1 MKRIDKRELNELR
14 KLKLKLGV
22 SRHAEGSCLI
32 TAGNTEVLCTASIDE
47 SVPRFLKGKG
57 KGWVTAEYA
66 MLPMSCN
73 QRIPRDGSRGKAN
86 ARSLEIQRLIGRAL
100 RSIVDMKAL
109 GERTI
114 WLDCDVL
121 QGDGGTRCAAITGAY
136 IALHKACLGLKK
148 KKLIDAWPLRDFV
161 GAVSV
166 GVVEGKPML
175 DLCYEED
182 SNADVDMNVIMTG
195 DGRFVE
201 IQGTAEKEPFDEK
214 TMNQL
219 LSLGKLGIKQLIAAQ
234 KKVLKIK

>member
-32 TAGNTEVLCTASIDE
+32 TAGNTEVLCTASVDE
-47 SVPRFLKGKG
+47 NVPRFLKGKG

-66 MLPMSCN
+66 MLPRSCN
-73 QRIPRDGSRGKAN
+73 QRIPRDGSTGRPN
-86 ARSLEIQRLIGRAL
+86 SRSLEIQRLIGRAL
-100 RSIVDMKAL
+100 RSVVDFEAL
-109 GERTI
+109 GERTV

-121 QGDGGTRCAAITGAY
+121 QGDGGTRCASITGAY
-136 IALHKACLGLKK
+136 IALYIACLDLKK
-148 KKLIDAWPLRDFV
+148 KKLIKTWPLRDFV

-219 LSLGKLGIKQLIAAQ
+219 LSLGKLGIGQLIAAQ